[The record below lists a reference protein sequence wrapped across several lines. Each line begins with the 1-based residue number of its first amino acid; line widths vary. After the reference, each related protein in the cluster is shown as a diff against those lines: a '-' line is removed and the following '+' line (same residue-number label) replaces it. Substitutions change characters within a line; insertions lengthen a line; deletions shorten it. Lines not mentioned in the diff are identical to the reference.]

1 MSSAFLPPNE
11 PPTDLTSD
19 HIRQQIL
26 SEIEKARE
34 TCEDVPIVIGG
45 TEYKTDNV
53 KYQVVVS
60 VFIYLLFRFY
70 VKQCFVFMMTENT
83 RKREVVMMEY

>member
-19 HIRQQIL
+19 HIREQIL

-60 VFIYLLFRFY
+60 VFICCSAFMWNSVLFLWCL
-70 VKQCFVFMMTENT
+70 KTPENE
-83 RKREVVMMEY
+83 RL

>member
-19 HIRQQIL
+19 HVREQIR
-26 SEIEKARE
+26 SKIENARE

-60 VFIYLLFRFY
+60 VFIVLLVIPRMC
-70 VKQCFVFMMTENT
+70 KT
-83 RKREVVMMEY
+83 

>member
-19 HIRQQIL
+19 HVREQIR
-26 SEIEKARE
+26 SKIENARE

-60 VFIYLLFRFY
+60 VFIFLLVIPRMC
-70 VKQCFVFMMTENT
+70 KT
-83 RKREVVMMEY
+83 

>member
-19 HIRQQIL
+19 HVREQIS

-45 TEYKTDNV
+45 TEYKTDIV

-60 VFIYLLFRFY
+60 VFISFL
-70 VKQCFVFMMTENT
+70 VISCICKS
-83 RKREVVMMEY
+83 